1 MENTSTQKPD
11 EAIASV
17 LNPDEEIAST
27 QKTDEAIIDEYF
39 ARDEQAITSTSSK
52 YGAYCGSIAYNIL
65 ENREDAEECVNDT
78 YLSAWNSI
86 PPTRPTSLSA
96 FLGKITRNGA
106 IGMLRKYGTLK
117 RGGSRYTAALDE
129 IADSL
134 SSPDDIENDINGR
147 VLTEAINRFLGGLG
161 DEKRNIF
168 IQRYFYLDSVSEIAS
183 YYGLRES
190 KVKTSL
196 FRTRNAL
203 CSYLEKEGLI

>member
-1 MENTSTQKPD
+1 MENTSTQKTD

-65 ENREDAEECVNDT
+65 ENHEDAEECVNDT

-86 PPTRPTSLSA
+86 PPTRPASLSA

-117 RGGSRYTAALDE
+117 R
-129 IADSL
+129 
-134 SSPDDIENDINGR
+134 NDINGR